1 MREERISVTPTG
13 EVKLQLPGK
22 QYKSVR
28 NIGWITNNEFH
39 CERNENCIMRAFG
52 GSVGFNYELM
62 RKGTF
67 ERVVVH
73 LPFKT
78 LVTSRQT
85 VLKFGKFLHFKK
97 NQLEKQIFLPLS
109 DFGKDFGTP
118 PVSAPVVPIVPTP
131 IPQLSLFAEAA

>member
-1 MREERISVTPTG
+1 MREQRISVTPTG

-28 NIGWITNNEFH
+28 KIGWITNNEFH

-52 GSVGFNYELM
+52 GAIGFNHWLM
-62 RKGTF
+62 TRLEFRG
-67 ERVVVH
+67 VVVH

-78 LVTSRQT
+78 LYTTRQT
-85 VLKFGKFLHFKK
+85 VLREGKFLHFKK

-109 DFGKDFGTP
+109 CFGKGLDTDAI
-118 PVSAPVVPIVPTP
+118 SAPLVPIVPKP
-131 IPQLSLFAEAA
+131 VPQLSLFAEAA